1 MGGRTKINMLSMMQR
16 AGAGASRLSV
26 QRAFH
31 AAASSPGAF
40 HVCQKALV
48 PSVESG
54 LLRQGGGLPRL
65 FARRFARDTQ
75 RSRYANRKPAQ
86 TKVRERE
93 QEQWAQPP
101 AQQAYGQL
109 GRQEDEERGR
119 QMDSLDDSGVRSH
132 LTKVYATLGGTIGVS
147 AFGSLGA
154 MTIPGMMMSPLIP
167 GLASLVPLFW
177 LFKTTPD
184 THSEPFRGAL
194 LGSFALLSGMSTAP
208 LIAMATSM
216 NPMLV
221 PMALGATTGMFG
233 IMTLGAM
240 VAPKGAALRMG
251 PALFG
256 GMIVIFGC
264 GIGGMFVEPSSP
276 WYPVLH
282 SMHLYGGLGI
292 FSLYVAYDTQQIISD
307 YEEGNRDVMH
317 GAVNLFINFKAMFS
331 RFLFIF
337 MGSKD

>member
-1 MGGRTKINMLSMMQR
+1 MG
-16 AGAGASRLSV
+16 
-26 QRAFH
+26 
-31 AAASSPGAF
+31 
-40 HVCQKALV
+40 
-48 PSVESG
+48 
-54 LLRQGGGLPRL
+54 
-65 FARRFARDTQ
+65 
-75 RSRYANRKPAQ
+75 
-86 TKVRERE
+86 
-93 QEQWAQPP
+93 
-101 AQQAYGQL
+101 
-109 GRQEDEERGR
+109 ERGR

-167 GLASLVPLFW
+167 GLASLVPLIW
-177 LFKTTPD
+177 LYRTTPD

-208 LIAMATSM
+208 
-216 NPMLV
+216 
-221 PMALGATTGMFG
+221 LGATTGMFG

>member
-1 MGGRTKINMLSMMQR
+1 MLSMMQR

-40 HVCQKALV
+40 HVCQKALA

-177 LFKTTPD
+177 LYRTTPD

-194 LGSFALLSGMSTAP
+194 LGSFALLSGATLLAIQNHTRHTFRAVSRRVAGKFRAP
-208 LIAMATSM
+208 LWYVNSAIDCDGYVDEPYACAH
-216 NPMLV
+216 
-221 PMALGATTGMFG
+221 
-233 IMTLGAM
+233 
-240 VAPKGAALRMG
+240 
-251 PALFG
+251 
-256 GMIVIFGC
+256 
-264 GIGGMFVEPSSP
+264 GIGCDHRHVRYNDTRCDGCSQGCCAADGPCVVRRNDRYFWMWNWGYVRRTFI
-276 WYPVLH
+276 
-282 SMHLYGGLGI
+282 SMVSCTA
-292 FSLYVAYDTQQIISD
+292 FDASVW
-307 YEEGNRDVMH
+307 
-317 GAVNLFINFKAMFS
+317 
-331 RFLFIF
+331 
-337 MGSKD
+337 

>member
-1 MGGRTKINMLSMMQR
+1 MQR
-16 AGAGASRLSV
+16 AGAGASPRTV

-40 HVCQKALV
+40 HVCQNTLV

-54 LLRQGGGLPRL
+54 LLRQGGGLSRL
-65 FARRFARDTQ
+65 FIRRFAR
-75 RSRYANRKPAQ
+75 RAEEKSRYANRKPAQ
-86 TKVRERE
+86 TKVKERE

-119 QMDSLDDSGVRSH
+119 QLNSLDDDGVRSH
-132 LTKVYATLGGTIGVS
+132 LAKVYATLGGTIGVS

-167 GLASLVPLFW
+167 GLGSLVPLF
-177 LFKTTPD
+177 LLYRTSPD
-184 THSEPFRGAL
+184 THSELYRGAM
-194 LGSFALLSGMSTAP
+194 LGSFALLSGMATAP

-233 IMTLGAM
+233 VMTLGAM

-256 GMIVIFGC
+256 GVVVLLGC
-264 GIGGMFVEPSSP
+264 GVGSMFVEPSSP

-282 SMHLYGGLGI
+282 SVQLYGGLGI
-292 FSLYVAYDTQQIISD
+292 FSLYVAYDTQQIIAD
-307 YEEGNRDVMH
+307 YEEGNKDVML

-331 RFLFIF
+331 RFLMIF
-337 MGSKD
+337 MGSNND

>member
-1 MGGRTKINMLSMMQR
+1 MCAKKRLYLQSKVAFCAKAVVCLGSLLEGSLATPRGIK
-16 AGAGASRLSV
+16 SRCRMA
-26 QRAFH
+26 Q
-31 AAASSPGAF
+31 
-40 HVCQKALV
+40 
-48 PSVESG
+48 
-54 LLRQGGGLPRL
+54 LLTLC
-65 FARRFARDTQ
+65 FD

-177 LFKTTPD
+177 LYRTTPD

-276 WYPVLH
+276 W
-282 SMHLYGGLGI
+282 
-292 FSLYVAYDTQQIISD
+292 
-307 YEEGNRDVMH
+307 
-317 GAVNLFINFKAMFS
+317 
-331 RFLFIF
+331 
-337 MGSKD
+337 